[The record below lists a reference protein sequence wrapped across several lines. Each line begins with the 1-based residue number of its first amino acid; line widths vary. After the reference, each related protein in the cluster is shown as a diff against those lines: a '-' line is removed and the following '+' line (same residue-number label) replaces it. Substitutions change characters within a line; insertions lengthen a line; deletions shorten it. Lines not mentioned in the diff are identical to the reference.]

1 MYNHSRCCESLV
13 ARALT
18 LWNTTWHFLAELTE
32 DQRLSKLGR
41 LNYQGAPDKVQTKW
55 WDAYSF
61 WSCVPFPFR
70 AQVRRGK
77 HCSFAAKRKRK
88 KKALQTVGSE
98 DQWHRSSIDLYKSWA
113 LREACWRLCSSAS
126 VLLQEQQGSRC
137 QALLAFLSAWIPDCP
152 GSWWPFLTHV

>member
-1 MYNHSRCCESLV
+1 MYSHSRRCESLV

-18 LWNTTWHFLAELTE
+18 LWNMAWHFLAELTE

-55 WDAYSF
+55 WEAYSF

-77 HCSFAAKRKRK
+77 QCSFAAKK
-88 KKALQTVGSE
+88 KKKRPSDGGWDRRIS
-98 DQWHRSSIDLYKSWA
+98 DRSSIDLYKSWA
-113 LREACWRLCSSAS
+113 LREACWRLRSSAC
-126 VLLQEQQGSRC
+126 VLLQEQQGSSC
-137 QALLAFLSAWIPDCP
+137 QASLAFLSAWIPDCP
-152 GSWWPFLTHV
+152 DSWWPFLTHV